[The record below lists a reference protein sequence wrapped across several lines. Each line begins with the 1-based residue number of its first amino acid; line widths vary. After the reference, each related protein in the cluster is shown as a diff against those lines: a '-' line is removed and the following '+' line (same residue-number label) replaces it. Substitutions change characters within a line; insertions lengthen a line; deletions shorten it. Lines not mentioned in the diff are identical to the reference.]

1 MNDFPSDQ
9 VLPTDSNP
17 HLFIFLSHLLSLV
30 TLFFPPLSLSY
41 PFMLKLSFSS
51 FSFYFLSRIYYKCN
65 PSLSPSLI
73 FLDHLFFYSSL
84 FPFFQDSLSMPSIIF
99 ILFPI
104 YPPISSILSSLSSYL
119 SLSQGLF
126 RFLPYWVSFS
136 LLLPPPNTLL
146 SSSCLPL
153 SLTQYH
159 LRLSFLSSLSEM

>member
-30 TLFFPPLSLSY
+30 TLFFPPLSLSC

-119 SLSQGLF
+119 SL
-126 RFLPYWVSFS
+126 FLKVSLGSFHIGS
-136 LLLPPPNTLL
+136 LSRCCYLLQTL
-146 SSSCLPL
+146 SSPRHVPL